1 LAILFINYAFGFNF
15 RRGNKKMSKKIFC
28 KDCKYYKEQ
37 KWTDFCYYWGSKI
50 TKIERNYCEGYSP
63 IKNNKKWR

>member
-1 LAILFINYAFGFNF
+1 M
-15 RRGNKKMSKKIFC
+15 KMNKKIFC

-37 KWTDFCYYWGSKI
+37 EWADFCYYWGNKI

-63 IKNNKKWR
+63 RKEEERK